1 MAYLNGKRLKQVL
14 DPTIAKGLSHRL
26 RGHLWITACEQGCI
40 SPSGAAAELGLTAG
54 DLNYHFGVLVR
65 WGLFKPCG
73 TRPGKRALDKHF
85 YEACVPA
92 LNFDDAAWM
101 EIPVQIRETLSADTA
116 RSIIGDIIEA
126 LGAGTFEA
134 RNRHLSQHW
143 LLVDERGWDEI
154 MGDASRLLDRIVA
167 VRKRCAGLELAESGS
182 GIPASIVIAAFET
195 AAGISHED
203 TEPDKG

>member
-1 MAYLNGKRLKQVL
+1 
-14 DPTIAKGLSHRL
+14 
-26 RGHLWITACEQGCI
+26 
-40 SPSGAAAELGLTAG
+40 
-54 DLNYHFGVLVR
+54 
-65 WGLFKPCG
+65 
-73 TRPGKRALDKHF
+73 
-85 YEACVPA
+85 
-92 LNFDDAAWM
+92 M

-126 LGAGTFEA
+126 LGAGAFEA

-143 LLVDERGWDEI
+143 LLVDERGWDEV

-182 GIPASIVIAAFET
+182 GIPVSIVIAAFET